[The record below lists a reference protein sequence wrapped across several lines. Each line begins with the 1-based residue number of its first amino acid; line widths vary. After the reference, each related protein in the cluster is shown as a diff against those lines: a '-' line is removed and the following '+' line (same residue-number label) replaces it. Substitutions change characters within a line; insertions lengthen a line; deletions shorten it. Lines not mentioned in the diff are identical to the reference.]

1 MDRTYLR
8 LRLGLMSSPGQGIS
22 VALSTLNER
31 QVLKGEESVQ
41 SVHKVN
47 GNALIIILLLFFLFS
62 CLEVV

>member
-31 QVLKGEESVQ
+31 QVLKGEESMQ

-47 GNALIIILLLFFLFS
+47 W
-62 CLEVV
+62 